1 MLLQNVDHLGLH
13 FFGFHLRDKDQSLVI
28 FLVEAV
34 FLVSAKLTAALPI
47 LVVAL
52 VTICVKA
59 SICALGEDLAFLHL
73 FIIRVHN

>member
-1 MLLQNVDHLGLH
+1 MDFICEIETNLSS
-13 FFGFHLRDKDQSLVI
+13 F